1 MEKINKRDFIKH
13 VAKKND
19 IPHARVLE
27 VYDAI
32 VNGIFDMVVMDK
44 RVSLAGFGSFYLQK
58 HKGHP
63 VQFEAKNAGV
73 DDYVVFKFSTSD
85 ALNKKMRRLHAEL
98 SNMNATSCHKNRIAS
113 R

>member
-13 VAKKND
+13 VAKENGMTS
-19 IPHARVLE
+19 AQVLE

-32 VNGIFDMVVMDK
+32 VNGIFDMVIENK
-44 RVSLAGFGSFYLQK
+44 RVSLTGFGSFYLQK

-85 ALNKKMRRLHAEL
+85 ALNKRMRRLHAEL
-98 SNMNATSCHKNRIAS
+98 TDKASCRKS
-113 R
+113 RFGG